1 MEFNIK
7 DIIKD
12 NNVYFLYAREG
23 KLYYGIDYL
32 DRTYQFPVP
41 FSDNNEVGNAT
52 FMREDKAIYFM
63 RYIRKAINNNDFMIT
78 NKGDK

>member
-12 NNVYFLYAREG
+12 NKVFFLYAREG
-23 KLYYGIDYL
+23 KLYYGIDY
-32 DRTYQFPVP
+32 DNKKYQFPVP
-41 FSDNNEVGNAT
+41 FSDSNEVGNAT
-52 FMREDKAIYFM
+52 FMREDRAIYFM

-78 NKGDK
+78 NKGEK